1 MVDGVCEGFMES
13 LKILERNN
21 RRNRVVVLSI
31 VLAVVVLGIG
41 CLFVGSFHMSFG
53 EAVDAL
59 TGGGTDAQRRIVWKI
74 RVPRVLSAVI
84 AGAGL
89 AVSGLIMQ
97 AALNNSMASPLL
109 KVFCLRAT
117 ISAALT
123 QGQTPMTQA

>member
-1 MVDGVCEGFMES
+1 M
-13 LKILERNN
+13 KILERKN

-123 QGQTPMTQA
+123 QGQTPMSQA